1 MNIRI
6 RYFTAGFAGLLA
18 VLAAGVPAVAE
29 TLDQAWEA
37 ALAADRRMRAAG
49 HHTQSA
55 EEALAAA
62 RGARLPRLSVEG
74 GYTVLDNAQ
83 AIVVTIPPFPP
94 QELPLGQDKGY
105 SYRGIVSVPLYTGG
119 RLSSGI
125 EAARA
130 GVQVARQDEAR
141 TVLDL
146 KLQVVELYA
155 AVLRARR
162 GVEVA
167 EKNAESLTAHTQDVA
182 NRFHQGQ
189 VAKNDL
195 LAAQVA
201 LADARQRAI
210 QAHSALD
217 LAQASYNR
225 QLGRALTEPVV
236 LDELTPQPVNEELA
250 ALTARALQQRPE
262 LAGLGEQSTRLRQQA
277 ASERAASRPQV
288 YMSGGYRY
296 EENRYQLYEGVWSA
310 TVGVKWDLFDGGIA
324 RHQAGASNARAEA
337 AAQERDDLASFV
349 ALQVRKA
356 QLDVTETRQ
365 RVDVSREALAQ
376 SEENLNVAKSRYRAG
391 LATNTVVL
399 DAETQRTQSYT
410 NYNNALYDAVLAS
423 QRLRYAVGDFLV
435 TGPGRPDGMSSSS
448 SEAKP

>member
-6 RYFTAGFAGLLA
+6 ERFTVGFAGLLA
-18 VLAAGVPAVAE
+18 ALAACVPAVAE
-29 TLDQAWEA
+29 TLDQAWET

-49 HHTQSA
+49 HLTQSA

-62 RGARLPRLSVEG
+62 RGARLPRLSVDG
-74 GYTVLDNAQ
+74 GYTVLDNAP
-83 AIVVTIPPFPP
+83 AIVVTVPPFPP
-94 QELPLGQDKGY
+94 QEWPIGEDKAY
-105 SYRGIVSVPLYTGG
+105 SYRGTVSVPLYTGG
-119 RLSSGI
+119 RLTSGI

-167 EKNAESLTAHTQDVA
+167 EKNVESLTAHTQDVA

-277 ASERAASRPQV
+277 ASERAASQPQV
-288 YMSGGYRY
+288 YLSGGYRY

-324 RHQAGASNARAEA
+324 RHQAGASHARAEA
-337 AAQERDDLASFV
+337 AAQERDELASII

-356 QLDVTETRQ
+356 QLDVGETRQ
-365 RVDVSREALAQ
+365 RVEVTREALAQ
-376 SEENLNVAKSRYRAG
+376 SDENLNVAKSRYRAG
-391 LATNTVVL
+391 LTTNTVVL
-399 DAETQRTQSYT
+399 DAETQRTRSYT
-410 NYNNALYDAVLAS
+410 NYNHALYDAVLAS

-435 TGPGRPDGMSSSS
+435 TGPGRPNGMSSSS

>member
-1 MNIRI
+1 MNLRI
-6 RYFTAGFAGLLA
+6 SCFVAGL
-18 VLAAGVPAVAE
+18 AALMAGGAAMAE
-29 TLDQAWEA
+29 TLDQAWEV

-49 HHTQSA
+49 HLRQSA

-62 RGARLPRLSVEG
+62 RGARLPHLSLEG
-74 GYTVLDNAQ
+74 GYTVLDNAP
-83 AIVVTIPPFPP
+83 ATRVTIPSFPP
-94 QELPLGQDKGY
+94 QEFPLGEEKGY
-105 SYRGIVSVPLYTGG
+105 SYRGTVSVPLYTGG
-119 RLSSGI
+119 RITSGI

-130 GVQVARQDEAR
+130 GVQAARHDEAR

-146 KLQVVELYA
+146 KLRVVELYA

-167 EKNAESLTAHTQDVA
+167 QKHAESLTAHTQDVA

-210 QAHSALD
+210 QAQSALD

-225 QLGRALTEPVV
+225 QLGRALAEPVT
-236 LDELTPQPVNEELA
+236 LDELTPQPIDEELA

-262 LAGLGEQSTRLRQQA
+262 LAGLAEQSARLRQQA

-288 YMSGGYRY
+288 FLSGGYKY
-296 EENRYQLYEGVWSA
+296 EENRYQLYPGIWSA
-310 TVGVKWDLFDGGIA
+310 TVGMKWDLFDGGIA
-324 RHQAGASNARAEA
+324 RHQAGALNAGAEA
-337 AAQERDDLASFV
+337 AAQERDDLASLIT
-349 ALQVRKA
+349 LQVRKA
-356 QLDVTETRQ
+356 QLDVTETRE
-365 RVDVSREALAQ
+365 RVEVSHEALAQ
-376 SEENLNVAKSRYRAG
+376 SEENLNVARTRYRAG

-423 QRLRYAVGDFLV
+423 QRLRHAVGDLLA
-435 TGPGRPDGMSSSS
+435 TGAVQPNATPASGG
-448 SEAKP
+448 EVKP

>member
-1 MNIRI
+1 MRDRI
-6 RYFTAGFAGLLA
+6 RHFITGFAALLA
-18 VLAAGVPAVAE
+18 ALTAGVPALAE
-29 TLDQAWEA
+29 TLDQAWET

-49 HHTQSA
+49 HLTQSA

-62 RGARLPRLSVEG
+62 RAARLPRLSVEG
-74 GYTVLDNAQ
+74 GYTVLDNAP
-83 AIVVTIPPFPP
+83 AIVVTVPPFPP
-94 QELPLGQDKGY
+94 QEWPLGEDKGY
-105 SYRGIVSVPLYTGG
+105 SYRGTVSVPLYTSG
-119 RLSSGI
+119 RLAHGI

-167 EKNAESLTAHTQDVA
+167 EKHVESLTAHTQDVA

-277 ASERAASRPQV
+277 ASERAASQPQV
-288 YMSGGYRY
+288 YLSGGYRY

-324 RHQAGASNARAEA
+324 RHQAGASHARAAFKGMQLAFELRYRGLVGAVA
-337 AAQERDDLASFV
+337 APLGQRFLDRRHD
-349 ALQVRKA
+349 VRGF
-356 QLDVTETRQ
+356 L
-365 RVDVSREALAQ
+365 
-376 SEENLNVAKSRYRAG
+376 EENLEQLRIEILLDGFIRTHHRNWCRYRYRCRYRSWCRYRCRLG
-391 LATNTVVL
+391 RHGHRGTCFGNLRNT
-399 DAETQRTQSYT
+399 R
-410 NYNNALYDAVLAS
+410 
-423 QRLRYAVGDFLV
+423 F
-435 TGPGRPDGMSSSS
+435 
-448 SEAKP
+448 

>member
-1 MNIRI
+1 MPIRI
-6 RYFTAGFAGLLA
+6 SYFTAGLAGLLA
-18 VLAAGVPAVAE
+18 TLTACAPAAAE
-29 TLDQAWEA
+29 TLDQAWET

-49 HHTQSA
+49 RLTQSA

-62 RGARLPRLSVEG
+62 RAARLPRLSVEG
-74 GYTVLDNAQ
+74 GYTVLDNAP
-83 AIVVTIPPFPP
+83 ATVVTIAPFPP
-94 QELPLGQDKGY
+94 QELPLGEDRGY
-105 SYRGIVSVPLYTGG
+105 SYRGTVSVPLYTSG
-119 RLSSGI
+119 RLAHGI

-141 TVLDL
+141 TLLDL
-146 KLQVVELYA
+146 RLQVVELYV

-225 QLGRALTEPVV
+225 QLGRALTEPVL

-250 ALTARALQQRPE
+250 ALTARALRQRPE

-277 ASERAASRPQV
+277 ASEQATRWPQV
-288 YMSGGYRY
+288 YLSGGYKY

-324 RHQAGASNARAEA
+324 RHQAGAIHARAEA
-337 AAQERDDLASFV
+337 AAQERDDLASLV

-356 QLDVTETRQ
+356 QLDVTETGQ
-365 RVDVSREALAQ
+365 RVEVSRAALAQ
-376 SEENLNVAKSRYRAG
+376 AEENLNVARSRYRAG

-423 QRLRYAVGDFLV
+423 QRLRYAVGDFLA
-435 TGPGRPDGMSSSS
+435 TGPGRPAGMPSAAG
-448 SEAKP
+448 EVQP